1 MHPAV
6 TIIKDEI
13 KSLGIAYSEISA
25 RTGIPENRI
34 KNLMTGRTAMSLEVR
49 DALCTAI
56 GLSPVNVVL
65 RRHDITAN
73 EEFLDLRWMPE
84 DLRTSLSV
92 FCKLMKL
99 KNPKK

>member
-13 KSLGIAYSEISA
+13 KSLGIAYDEISA

-34 KNLMTGRTAMSLEVR
+34 KNLMTGRTVMSLEVR
-49 DALCTAI
+49 DALCSAI

-65 RRHDITAN
+65 RRDDIAAN

-84 DLRTSLSV
+84 DVRISLLV
-92 FCKLMKL
+92 FCKLLKL
-99 KNPKK
+99 KMPKK